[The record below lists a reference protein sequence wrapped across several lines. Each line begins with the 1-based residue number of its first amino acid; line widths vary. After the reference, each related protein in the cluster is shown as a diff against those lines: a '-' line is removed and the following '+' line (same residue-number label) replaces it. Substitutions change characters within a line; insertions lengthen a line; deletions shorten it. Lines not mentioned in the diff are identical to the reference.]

1 MPVEFVYLR
10 ETVLNTI
17 VVTYENYFQDELYA
31 KANDCNGISTVS
43 KVALNVTF
51 RMLMCPFYV

>member
-10 ETVLNTI
+10 KTVLNTI
-17 VVTYENYFQDELYA
+17 VVTNENYFQDDLYVRG
-31 KANDCNGISTVS
+31 NDCNGISTVS

-51 RMLMCPFYV
+51 QMLMCSFYV